1 MPCSRVHIRAGS
13 DPAKEHI
20 FADVWQVL
28 LVVVISVLRG
38 QWFCCSAPG
47 FCSDPSGIANI
58 HSRSTTGDCVV
69 TECPEN
75 YRVLKVGTLGKHLL
89 PSANTRKT

>member
-1 MPCSRVHIRAGS
+1 MKRIHVFFFGKMPCSRVHIRAGS
-13 DPAKEHI
+13 DPAKDYI

-58 HSRSTTGDCVV
+58 HGRSGS
-69 TECPEN
+69 
-75 YRVLKVGTLGKHLL
+75 L
-89 PSANTRKT
+89 